1 MVKRTVSVRD
11 RDDAARRRRNKKQRR
26 AFEED
31 TYALPPGTSNATARA
46 QANTPKRPLHGQP
59 GPACIPQKG
68 FMDTGWLHRDDAA
81 LAVALDRVFLDPPV
95 ATEGPE
101 VMQLLKPPP
110 DPLPESE
117 FAPDDKAT
125 QKKDE
130 KKEVPMEVD
139 TKPKPRDPNKPVD
152 VADDA
157 EAMKAVT
164 AAAQAEFVRLTV
176 STVRR
181 RARVGRGGR
190 VLVDRYG
197 SHIVPK
203 AVPPPDSKP
212 SSHVRPASPRPTAQ
226 RQASFT
232 GRVRYASQA
241 RVSAPPLATPKKARG
256 VARAGWFSLTDD
268 GYSSSSSDC
277 DSVNEA
283 PQIIPEAPPPPPPPE
298 PEREK
303 SQPCAACRGAHSAH
317 TCGTRGASA
326 EAAAAEAR
334 EAAEKIAAAAAASQA
349 VDALAPADV
358 GRTRGGT
365 RKLQDEDEYGPP
377 VEPPRPFWVGVADS
391 DYRARM
397 ATLPARRPAATCP
410 QQRLAEIYGLSDS
423 EDEDLYPA
431 DQPDLPYTTPGAP
444 RIKFA
449 VDA

>member
-1 MVKRTVSVRD
+1 MMR
-11 RDDAARRRRNKKQRR
+11 
-26 AFEED
+26 
-31 TYALPPGTSNATARA
+31 
-46 QANTPKRPLHGQP
+46 
-59 GPACIPQKG
+59 
-68 FMDTGWLHRDDAA
+68 
-81 LAVALDRVFLDPPV
+81 
-95 ATEGPE
+95 
-101 VMQLLKPPP
+101 
-110 DPLPESE
+110 
-117 FAPDDKAT
+117 
-125 QKKDE
+125 
-130 KKEVPMEVD
+130 
-139 TKPKPRDPNKPVD
+139 
-152 VADDA
+152 

-241 RVSAPPLATPKKARG
+241 RVSAPPLSTPKKARG
-256 VARAGWFSLTDD
+256 TARAGWFSLTDD

-298 PEREK
+298 PETQK
-303 SQPCAACRGAHSAH
+303 SQPCAACRGAQCPH
-317 TCGTRGASA
+317 TCGR
-326 EAAAAEAR
+326 AARPPKRRRQEAR

-358 GRTRGGT
+358 GRTRGGDEQSSRT
-365 RKLQDEDEYGPP
+365 RSAGTA
-377 VEPPRPFWVGVADS
+377 RPSSRRALLGRGRGFRLPGADG
-391 DYRARM
+391 DVTCQKAGGDV
-397 ATLPARRPAATCP
+397 LCRP
-410 QQRLAEIYGLSDS
+410 RLAWVVRRTRTR
-423 EDEDLYPA
+423 PA
-431 DQPDLPYTTPGAP
+431 DQPDLPYTDPGAP
-444 RIKFA
+444 RMARTRTRAPADQCGPPVRPWGRIVGTGPLPRRGASRPKVA
-449 VDA
+449 RAETPPRSAASAPPLSSSARVSPLIEHERVHLHVVAPSPRPPLPQTRVERARRPRVDGPIDSVARLERRQRRLGIFLLLRRPGVPPRHGNVPAAGASRVSRRAPGARRSIAR

>member
-1 MVKRTVSVRD
+1 MANR
-11 RDDAARRRRNKKQRR
+11 ARPASRKKASWTR
-26 AFEED
+26 AGCTEMM
-31 TYALPPGTSNATARA
+31 LLSP
-46 QANTPKRPLHGQP
+46 
-59 GPACIPQKG
+59 
-68 FMDTGWLHRDDAA
+68 WLWTESSSIR
-81 LAVALDRVFLDPPV
+81 PV

-241 RVSAPPLATPKKARG
+241 RVSAPPLSTPKKARG
-256 VARAGWFSLTDD
+256 TARAGWFSLTDD

-298 PEREK
+298 PETEK

-317 TCGTRGASA
+317 TCGTRRASA

-334 EAAEKIAAAAAASQA
+334 EAAEKLPRPPRRRRPSTRWLPPMWVGRAAARASS
-349 VDALAPADV
+349 
-358 GRTRGGT
+358 RTRTSTARPSSRRGLFGSGS
-365 RKLQDEDEYGPP
+365 RIPIIARGWRLCLPEGRRRRAPSSGW
-377 VEPPRPFWVGVADS
+377 PRF
-391 DYRARM
+391 
-397 ATLPARRPAATCP
+397 T
-410 QQRLAEIYGLSDS
+410 GLSDS

-431 DQPDLPYTTPGAP
+431 DQPDLLYTGGRPGS
-444 RIKFA
+444 RSA
-449 VDA
+449 VDADVGSAWAVS